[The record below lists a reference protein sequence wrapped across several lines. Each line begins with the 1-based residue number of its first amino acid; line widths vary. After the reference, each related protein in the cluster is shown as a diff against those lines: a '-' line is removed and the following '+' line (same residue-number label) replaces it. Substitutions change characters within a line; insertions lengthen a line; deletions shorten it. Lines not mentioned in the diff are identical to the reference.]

1 MSKWRIVGNIAAV
14 ALLGGALGYY
24 NFFDKAKKGL
34 KSGEVCP
41 DFTAQM
47 FKVEGDTFTLSEDT
61 FTLSANLGT
70 VCVINF
76 WEKWCSGCIEELPE
90 FNEIYEHYEGK
101 VKVLAA
107 VGKTSTVEIAET
119 WLNEKGWTTTLDT
132 HDWADFSL
140 SFIYTPAE
148 VCVELGC
155 VGGELPRTVI
165 VDERGV
171 VAYEKDGKMSYDEL
185 KGVLDKLLVE

>member
-1 MSKWRIVGNIAAV
+1 MFKWKIVGNIAAV

-24 NFFDKAKKGL
+24 NFVDKVQEGL
-34 KSGEVCP
+34 KAGEVCP
-41 DFTAQM
+41 DFTAQV
-47 FKVEGDTFTLSEDT
+47 FKVEGDTFTLSDET
-61 FTLSANLGT
+61 FSMEENKGT

-107 VGKTSTVEIAET
+107 VGKTSTVEIAEE
-119 WLNEKGWTTTLDT
+119 WLNQKGWNTVKDT

-140 SFIYTPAE
+140 SFVYMPDAL
-148 VCVELGC
+148 CVELGC

-165 VDERGV
+165 VNQRGFV
-171 VAYEKDGKMSYDEL
+171 EFEKDGKMSYNEL
-185 KGVLDKLLVE
+185 KGILDGLVE

>member
-24 NFFDKAKKGL
+24 NFVDKVQVGL
-34 KSGEVCP
+34 KAGEVCP
-41 DFTAQM
+41 DFSARI

-61 FTLSANLGT
+61 FTLSENAGT
-70 VCVINF
+70 ICVINL

-90 FNEIYEHYEGK
+90 FNEIYEHYGGK

-107 VGKTSTVEIAET
+107 VGKTSTVPIAEK
-119 WLNEKGWTTTLDT
+119 WLNEKGWATVLDT

-140 SFIYTPAE
+140 SFVYLPAE

-155 VGGELPRTVI
+155 VSGELPRTVI
-165 VDERGV
+165 VNERGYV
-171 VAYEKDGKMSYDEL
+171 EYERDTKMSFAEMQEI
-185 KGVLDKLLVE
+185 LDKMVK